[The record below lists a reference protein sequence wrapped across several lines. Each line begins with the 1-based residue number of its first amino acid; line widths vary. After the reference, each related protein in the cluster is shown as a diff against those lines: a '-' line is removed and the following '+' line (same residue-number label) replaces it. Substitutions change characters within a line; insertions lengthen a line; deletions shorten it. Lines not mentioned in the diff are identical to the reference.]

1 MANMKLF
8 ERVKIG
14 NVTLLNRVGLAP
26 MGMRTSD
33 GSFQDNTC
41 WYYQRVARGGTG
53 LIITGNAMATTEF
66 EPRSNYLLE
75 DFQQICALA
84 KAAEFVHYEGSK
96 IFLQI
101 GPGLGRVGHKD
112 PKNPPP
118 CPQCD

>member
-1 MANMKLF
+1 M
-8 ERVKIG
+8 
-14 NVTLLNRVGLAP
+14 
-26 MGMRTSD
+26 
-33 GSFQDNTC
+33 
-41 WYYQRVARGGTG
+41 
-53 LIITGNAMATTEF
+53 IITGNAMATTEF

-112 PKNPPP
+112 PKNPPHAP
-118 CPQCD
+118 SAIDAKFFPGVLCTPFTQEEIQRLIAAVARTAK